1 MDIDS
6 DSTCLFLQDSEL
18 DLDVVE
24 LVTSL
29 LTNVKVDQSVSINRD
44 VPLQLM
50 KAL

>member
-1 MDIDS
+1 VDIDS